1 MPTASAPRRVA
12 GHGESRIREAR
23 ERADRLPKGFAVPQ
37 DLYCGRRLRGH
48 RACITAADGQ
58 AAQPLDF
65 AVLDQIPLL
74 PAKLVIVAVQHGRAV
89 LAPVAHRL
97 HVAQVDPLGILH
109 QDADVPISCQARV
122 CRIAVVRHA
131 VRADPRHN
139 AAVADTP
146 VVGKPVLAPDAHAEL
161 LDGCRQRPRCVLVH
175 QR

>member
-1 MPTASAPRRVA
+1 MLAMVGSGVTPLNTRFPPK
-12 GHGESRIREAR
+12 AR
-23 ERADRLPKGFAVPQ
+23 ERASRLPERFRIPQ
-37 DLYCGRRLRGH
+37 DFDSRRSLRRH
-48 RACITAADGQ
+48 RTRITAADGQ
-58 AAQPLDF
+58 AAQPLEF

-109 QDADVPISCQARV
+109 QDADVPIICQARV